1 MSSDKSIVSSPDK
14 APPIMVDSTTGK
26 VVTLDDLVND
36 FLHIYSIFSLEL
48 SLNRRYL
55 LTQLGKYD
63 ATFHYNQELDIPPSV

>member
-63 ATFHYNQELDIPPSV
+63 ATFH